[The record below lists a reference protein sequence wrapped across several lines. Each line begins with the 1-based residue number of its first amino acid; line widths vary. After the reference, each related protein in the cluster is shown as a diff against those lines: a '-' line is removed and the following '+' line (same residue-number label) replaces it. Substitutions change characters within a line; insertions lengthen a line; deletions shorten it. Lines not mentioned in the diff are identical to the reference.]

1 MDDASI
7 VNVCNSIKDGSDE
20 TCSTPVVEGGWGVRR
35 AETHTKYAL
44 LGVFSLVVDTII
56 QFATSAKIEAE
67 VETVG
72 SLKASEQP
80 KIA

>member
-7 VNVCNSIKDGSDE
+7 VNVRNSIKDGSDD
-20 TCSTPVVEGGWGVRR
+20 TCSTPVVEGGGVRR
-35 AETHTKYAL
+35 VETHAKYAL
-44 LGVFSLVVDTII
+44 LGVFALVVDTII